1 MRVLEAQQRKVLM
14 HSRRHRLLLRIAR
27 IFTKLSAID
36 RVHLDDFKYPH
47 YAYGVYLA
55 CMQAQMLG
63 QDTTTVIEFGV
74 AGGNGLL
81 SLEDAANEIGAS
93 LDVDVDV
100 LGFDAGSGMPPSD
113 DFRDM
118 IYWYRPGAFKMDY
131 SKLKARLRKAKLIIG
146 DIQETVSEATRNL
159 RGPIGFCAFDMDY
172 YSATIQALKVFD
184 ASSATR
190 QPRVLIYADD
200 IFGFHDL
207 NVMCESVGEERA
219 FAEFNDSHQVL
230 KIQKV
235 RGLKSKRPLSASW
248 NDKIFALHDFS
259 HEHYN
264 TPINPSSLEMRSRQS
279 SLG

>member
-1 MRVLEAQQRKVLM
+1 V
-14 HSRRHRLLLRIAR
+14 
-27 IFTKLSAID
+27 FTKLNAID

-47 YAYGVYLA
+47 YAYGVYMA

-63 QDTTTVIEFGV
+63 QDITTVIEFGV

-81 SLEDAANEIGAS
+81 ALEDAAIEIGAA
-93 LDVDVDV
+93 LGVEVDV
-100 LGFDAGSGMPPSD
+100 LGFDAGAGMPPSN

-146 DIQETVSEATRNL
+146 DIEKTISEATINL

-184 ASSATR
+184 APSATR
-190 QPRVLIYADD
+190 QPQVLIYAAD

-219 FAEFNDSHQVL
+219 FSEFNESHRAL
-230 KIQKV
+230 KIQEV
-235 RGLKSKRPLSASW
+235 RGLRSKRPLNAKW

-264 TPINPSSLEMRSRQS
+264 TPINPSSPEMTSRQS
-279 SLG
+279 GLD